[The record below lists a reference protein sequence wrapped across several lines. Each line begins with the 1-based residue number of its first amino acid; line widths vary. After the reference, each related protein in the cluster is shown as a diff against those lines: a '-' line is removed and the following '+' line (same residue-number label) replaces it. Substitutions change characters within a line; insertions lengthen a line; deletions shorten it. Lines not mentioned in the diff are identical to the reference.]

1 MLREQPFSNMVKI
14 LFLPAAV
21 LILQGCG
28 GTQKPVAPFFSLYG
42 YERLAVIPFENATMD
57 PGLPQA
63 LQEEI
68 TDEIVGLNALPVI
81 DGAQV
86 AVYLKSIKAAASDV
100 PTDSA
105 LRQKIAQHFKCDILL
120 VGSAAGYR
128 ESLKD
133 TAPEHLPD
141 PQTNELKWGFHTNRK
156 VVVNIG
162 AKLMEPNNGG
172 LLWSQKGQGNAW
184 FNSWNPLPI
193 PDAVQ
198 VPDQLGQFVD
208 LANLF
213 RKRVLKV
220 NDSEPNTISEN
231 DPNVLL
237 YPKSSAFADLRQ
249 KAVFQSVNSI
259 VGDFRGSAGWTPQA
273 KGN

>member
-1 MLREQPFSNMVKI
+1 MFQGNFISGWSKVLAM
-14 LFLPAAV
+14 AV
-21 LILQGCG
+21 LALAFQGCAG
-28 GTQKPVAPFFSLYG
+28 PEKPVAPAFNLYG
-42 YERLAVIPFENATMD
+42 YQRLAVIPFDNSATD
-57 PGLPQA
+57 PALPQA
-63 LQEEI
+63 LQDEM

-81 DGAQV
+81 DAVQV
-86 AVYLKSIKAAASDV
+86 AAYLKSIHQNAEDV
-100 PTDSA
+100 PTNPG
-105 LRQKIAQHFKCDILL
+105 LRQKVAQQFKCDILL
-120 VGSAAGYR
+120 LGSATGYR
-128 ESLKD
+128 ETLKD

-141 PQTNELKWGFHTNRK
+141 PQTSQLKWGFHTNRK

-162 AKLMEPNNGG
+162 AKLMEPASGG

-193 PDAVQ
+193 PDAVV

-213 RKRVLKV
+213 RKRVMKET
-220 NDSEPNTISEN
+220 DSEPNTLSEN

-237 YPKSSAFADLRQ
+237 YPKSSAFTDLRK
-249 KAVFQSVNSI
+249 KAVYQAVNYI
-259 VGDFRGSAGWTPQA
+259 VGDFRGSANWTPAA

>member
-1 MLREQPFSNMVKI
+1 MLREQPFSNLVKI

-42 YERLAVIPFENATMD
+42 YERLAVIPFDNAATD
-57 PGLPQA
+57 PALPRD
-63 LQEEI
+63 LQEEM

-86 AVYLKSIKAAASDV
+86 AAYLKSIKASASDV
-100 PTDSA
+100 PTDSG
-105 LRQKIAQHFKCDILL
+105 LRQKVAQHFKCDLL
-120 VGSAAGYR
+120 LLGSANGYR
-128 ESLKD
+128 EILKD

-156 VVVNIG
+156 VIVNIG
-162 AKLMEPNNGG
+162 AKLMEPSSGG

-198 VPDQLGQFVD
+198 VPDQVGQFVD

-213 RKRVLKV
+213 RKRVMKE

-231 DPNVLL
+231 DPNILL
-237 YPKSSAFADLRQ
+237 YPRSSAFADLRQ

-259 VGDFRGSAGWTPQA
+259 VGDFRGSAGWAPQA
-273 KGN
+273 GGK